1 MTIEELQ
8 AQNTELI
15 RQLHDCEQ
23 EIYRLRTLITQLQD
37 DNCLLRRHA
46 ELGETT
52 EKFLSEIKRIL
63 R

>member
-8 AQNTELI
+8 AQNAELI
-15 RQLHDCEQ
+15 RQLHNCEH
-23 EIYRLRTLITQLQD
+23 EIYELRTVIAQLQD
-37 DNCLLRRHA
+37 DNNLMRRHA